1 MKTTPECV
9 SCFMKQALLAT
20 QQMTDDPD
28 EAINAL
34 KRAAE
39 FITSIS
45 REKSPAEYATPIAKA
60 VRSCFDNENPFR
72 EEKRRYNA
80 IALSVYDALVAYV
93 HSSPDPLE
101 AATRIAAA
109 GNIMDLGIFANIDVE
124 ATVEQA
130 KSTTWAITH
139 IEHLKRDIATAR
151 HILYLGDNAGEI
163 VFDRVL
169 VEVLPPHTVT
179 FAVKSGPIANDV
191 TREDA
196 VQSGIDQVAE
206 IIETGIDY
214 MGVPLPLCS
223 SGFLG
228 AFRSADVIIAKGMAN
243 FETLSDVDAN
253 IFFILKAKCDSVAQE
268 IGVKKEGIVLMA
280 QEVRLSHQKPI
291 DR

>member
-9 SCFMKQALLAT
+9 ACFMKQALLAT
-20 QQMTDDPD
+20 QRMTDDPD
-28 EAINAL
+28 EAISAL
-34 KRAAE
+34 RRAAE
-39 FITSIS
+39 FITTIS
-45 REKSPAEYATPIAKA
+45 REKSPAEYATPIAKI
-60 VRSCFDNENPFR
+60 VRSYLGNENPFR
-72 EEKRRYNA
+72 EEKQRYNA
-80 IALSVYDALVAYV
+80 IALSVYDALTAYV
-93 HSSPDPLE
+93 RSSPDPLE

-139 IEHLKRDIATAR
+139 LEHLKRDIAEAR
-151 HILYLGDNAGEI
+151 RILYLGDNAGEI

-169 VEVLPPHTVT
+169 VEVLPSHTVT

-191 TREDA
+191 TRDDA
-196 VQSGIDQVAE
+196 AQSGMDQVAE
-206 IIETGIDY
+206 IIETGCDY

-223 SGFLG
+223 PEFLDV
-228 AFRSADVIIAKGMAN
+228 FRSADVIIAKGMAN
-243 FETLSDVDAN
+243 FETLSAVDAN

-280 QEVRLSHQKPI
+280 QKVRLSPEKQI
-291 DR
+291 V

>member
-20 QQMTDDPD
+20 RQMTDDPD

-39 FITSIS
+39 FIISIS
-45 REKSPAEYATPIAKA
+45 REKSPAEQATPIAKA
-60 VRSCFDNENPFR
+60 VRSYFGNENPFR
-72 EEKRRYNA
+72 EEKQRYNA
-80 IALSVYDALVAYV
+80 LALSVYDALVAYV
-93 HSSPDPLE
+93 HSNHDSLE
-101 AATRIAAA
+101 AATRIAAV

-130 KSTTWAITH
+130 KSTVWALNH
-139 IEHLKRDIATAR
+139 IEHLKRDTAAAR

-191 TREDA
+191 TRDDA
-196 VQSGIDQVAE
+196 VQSGMDQVAE
-206 IIETGIDY
+206 IMETGSDY

-223 SGFLG
+223 DEFLE
-228 AFRSADVIIAKGMAN
+228 AFHSADVIIAKGMAN

-253 IFFILKAKCDSVAQE
+253 IFFILKTKCDSVAQE
-268 IGVKKEGIVLMA
+268 IGVIKEGIVLMA
-280 QEVRLSHQKPI
+280 QKARLSPQ
-291 DR
+291 DQ

>member
-9 SCFMKQALLAT
+9 ACFMKQALLAT
-20 QQMTDDPD
+20 QRMTNDPD
-28 EAINAL
+28 EAISAL
-34 KRAAE
+34 KQAADL
-39 FITSIS
+39 ISSIG

-60 VRSCFDNENPFR
+60 VRSCLGNANPFR
-72 EEKRRYNA
+72 EEKQRYNA
-80 IALSVYDALVAYV
+80 IALSVYDALAAYV
-93 HSSPDPLE
+93 HSSHDPLE

-124 ATVEQA
+124 AVVEQA
-130 KSTTWAITH
+130 KLTAWALNH
-139 IEHLKRDIATAR
+139 IEHLKRNIAEAR

-169 VEVLPPHTVT
+169 VEVLPPHTVS

-191 TREDA
+191 TRDDA
-196 VQSGIDQVAE
+196 VQSGMDQVAE
-206 IIETGIDY
+206 IIETGCDY

-223 SGFLG
+223 AEFLE
-228 AFRSADVIIAKGMAN
+228 AFHSVDVIIAKGMAN

-280 QEVRLSHQKPI
+280 QEVRLSPQKPI
-291 DR
+291 D

>member
-9 SCFMKQALLAT
+9 ACFMKQALLAT

-28 EAINAL
+28 EAIKAL

-45 REKSPAEYATPIAKA
+45 RDKSPAEYATPIAKI
-60 VRSCFDNENPFR
+60 VRSYFGNENPFR
-72 EEKRRYNA
+72 EEKQRYNA
-80 IALSVYDALVAYV
+80 IALSVYDALTAYV
-93 HSSPDPLE
+93 RGSPDPLE

-109 GNIMDLGIFANIDVE
+109 GNIMDLGIFADVDVL

-130 KSTTWAITH
+130 KSTAWAISH
-139 IEHLKRDIATAR
+139 IEHLKRDIAEAR

-169 VEVLPPHTVT
+169 VEVLPSHTVT

-191 TREDA
+191 TRDDT
-196 VQSGIDQVAE
+196 VQSGMDQVAE
-206 IIETGIDY
+206 IIETGCDY

-223 SGFLG
+223 AEFLE
-228 AFRSADVIIAKGMAN
+228 AFHSADVIIAKGMAN

-253 IFFILKAKCDSVAQE
+253 IFFILKAKCDSVAHE
-268 IGVKKEGIVLMA
+268 IGVEKEGIVLMA
-280 QEVRLSHQKPI
+280 QKVRLSPERPI
-291 DR
+291 V

>member
-9 SCFMKQALLAT
+9 ACFMKQALLAT
-20 QQMTDDPD
+20 QRMTDDPD

-34 KRAAE
+34 RRAAE
-39 FITSIS
+39 FITAIS
-45 REKSPAEYATPIAKA
+45 REKSPAEYATPIAKI
-60 VRSCFDNENPFR
+60 VRSYFGNENPFR
-72 EEKRRYNA
+72 EEKQRYNA
-80 IALSVYDALVAYV
+80 IALSVYDALTAYV
-93 HSSPDPLE
+93 RGSPDPLE

-109 GNIMDLGIFANIDVE
+109 GNIMDLGIFADVDVL

-130 KSTTWAITH
+130 KSTAWAINH
-139 IEHLKRDIATAR
+139 IEHLKRDIAEAR

-191 TREDA
+191 TRDDA
-196 VQSGIDQVAE
+196 AQSGMDRVAK
-206 IIETGIDY
+206 IIETGCDY

-223 SGFLG
+223 PEFLDV
-228 AFRSADVIIAKGMAN
+228 FRSADVIIAKGMAN
-243 FETLSDVDAN
+243 FETLSAVDAN

-268 IGVKKEGIVLMA
+268 IGVDKEGIVLMA
-280 QEVRLSHQKPI
+280 QQARGA
-291 DR
+291 

>member
-9 SCFMKQALLAT
+9 ACFMKQALLAT
-20 QQMTDDPD
+20 QQMADDPD
-28 EAINAL
+28 EAIKAL

-45 REKSPAEYATPIAKA
+45 RDKSPAEYATPIAKI
-60 VRSCFDNENPFR
+60 VRSYFGNENPFR
-72 EEKRRYNA
+72 EEKQRYNA
-80 IALSVYDALVAYV
+80 IALSVYDALTAYV
-93 HSSPDPLE
+93 RGSPDPLE

-109 GNIMDLGIFANIDVE
+109 GNIMDLGIFADVDVL

-139 IEHLKRDIATAR
+139 LEHLKRAIAGAQS
-151 HILYLGDNAGEI
+151 ILYLGDNAGEI

-179 FAVKSGPIANDV
+179 FAAKSGPIANDV
-191 TREDA
+191 TRDDA
-196 VQSGIDQVAE
+196 AQSGMDRVAE
-206 IIETGIDY
+206 IIETGCDY
-214 MGVPLPLCS
+214 MGAPLPLCS
-223 SGFLG
+223 PEFLE
-228 AFRSADVIIAKGMAN
+228 AFHSADVIIAKGMAN

-268 IGVKKEGIVLMA
+268 IGVIKEGIVLMA
-280 QEVRLSHQKPI
+280 QKVRLSPEKPI
-291 DR
+291 V